1 MDAEAFRDLLRETN
15 YDQDETDWLYNSF
28 KNGFDVGY
36 RGDMMAKITSQ
47 NLKLTEIGDET
58 DLWNKVMKEVK
69 LKRYAGPF
77 EDMPFKE
84 HYIQSPIGLVPK
96 DGGKDTRL
104 IFHLSHPRRKG
115 TSVNANTPEEDCKV
129 QYPKFDDAVRLC
141 LAEGVACMVGKSDA
155 KAAFRNLGIRT
166 EDFWLLLMKA
176 RSPLDGK
183 FYYFLDKS
191 LPFGASISCSHFQRV
206 SNGIAHIVRRRTG
219 KPNINYLDDFFFAAL
234 LKLLCNRQ
242 IEAFMQVCEEIGMPV
257 NLEKTFWGTTCLTFL
272 GLLINTVSQTIS
284 IPVEKIQ
291 RAMELINKA
300 LSCKSKKVTLHQLQ
314 QLCGFL
320 NFLGKCIVP
329 GRTFTRRLYT
339 YTAGNLK
346 PHHHIR
352 INGEMRLDLELWQT
366 FLKHPSVYCRPF
378 MDLAETIVS
387 TEIDFYTDASG
398 RIGFGGVCQNSFMY
412 EFWDSE
418 FLKIENPS
426 IDYLEMYA
434 VAVAVLAWIHRFKN
448 RRVTIFTDNK
458 GVRDML
464 NSTVGKTNN
473 CMVLIRII
481 VLKCLVENVKLSA
494 KYVKSEDN
502 VFADQLSR
510 GKLHLFRK
518 DSKGNPGGNMAS
530 SEDLAREKMEQFLK
544 GPRLTEHLCVSGY
557 KETTILL
564 HGPSFLD

>member
-1 MDAEAFRDLLRETN
+1 MQVLFET
-15 YDQDETDWLYNSF
+15 
-28 KNGFDVGY
+28 
-36 RGDMMAKITSQ
+36 I
-47 NLKLTEIGDET
+47 
-58 DLWNKVMKEVK
+58 
-69 LKRYAGPF
+69 PF
-77 EDMPFKE
+77 EE

-104 IFHLSHPRRKG
+104 IFHLSHPRKKG
-115 TSVNANTPEEDCKV
+115 TSVNANTPEEACKV
-129 QYPKFDDAVRLC
+129 EYPKFDDAVRLC
-141 LAEGVACMVGKSDA
+141 LSEGVACMVGKSDA
-155 KAAFRNLGIRT
+155 KAAFRNLGIRI

-176 RSPLDGK
+176 KSPIDGK

-206 SNGIAHIVRRRTG
+206 SNGIAHIVKIRTG

-242 IEAFMQVCEEIGMPV
+242 IESFMEICGLIGMPV
-257 NLEKTFWGTTCLTFL
+257 NFEKTFWGTTCLTFL

-291 RAMELINKA
+291 RANELIDKA
-300 LSCKSKKVTLHQLQ
+300 LKSKSKKVTLHQLQ

-329 GRTFTRRLYT
+329 GRTFTRRLYA
-339 YTAGNLK
+339 YTSGDLK

-352 INGEMRLDLELWQT
+352 ITGEMKLDLELWQT
-366 FLKHPSVYCRPF
+366 FLKHPTVYCRPF
-378 MDLAETIVS
+378 MDLSENIVS

-412 EFWDSE
+412 EYWDSE
-418 FLKIENPS
+418 FLRVENPS

-434 VAVAVLAWIHRFKN
+434 VAAAVLAWIHRFKN

-464 NSTVGKTNN
+464 NSAVGKTNN

-502 VFADQLSR
+502 IFADQLSR
-510 GKLHLFRK
+510 GKLDSFRK
-518 DSKGNPGGNMAS
+518 DSKGKYELVSTPIP
-530 SEDLAREKMEQFLK
+530 EEIWPVTKIWQEKRWSTL
-544 GPRLTEHLCVSGY
+544 
-557 KETTILL
+557 
-564 HGPSFLD
+564 